1 MQRLSALVTCGNE
14 EAMIGECLAS
24 LWFADEILVVD
35 SFSTDRTLELARPLA
50 TRILQ
55 HEYVNPAA
63 QKNWAIPQAAH
74 EWVLILDADE
84 RVPRELAAEIR
95 QILQDPH
102 HDGYWIRRRNFFMG
116 REIRHGTWRSDKV
129 LRLFR
134 RDRGRYQDKQVHE
147 EIVLPSPP
155 GWCEKRLLHY
165 SYRSL
170 DDFLRK
176 VSRYSTWGAEDA
188 CRRGMRG
195 SAWRIFGH
203 SVGHFCKSYF
213 LKAGFLDGPEGLI
226 IAFMEGYQGF
236 FKYAKLYQMK
246 GRHDRA

>member
-1 MQRLSALVTCGNE
+1 MHRLTALVTCGNE
-14 EAMIGECLAS
+14 EAMIEDCLAS
-24 LWFADEILVVD
+24 LRFADEILVVD
-35 SFSTDRTLELARPLA
+35 SFSTDRTLEIARPLA

-55 HEYVNPAA
+55 HEYINPAA

-84 RVPRELAAEIR
+84 RVTPALAAEIR
-95 QILQDPH
+95 NILEDPR
-102 HDGYWIRRRNFFMG
+102 HDGYWIRRRNFFLG
-116 REIRHGTWRSDKV
+116 REIRHGAWRSDKV

-147 EIVLPSPP
+147 EIELASTP
-155 GWCEKRLLHY
+155 GWCESRLLHY

-176 VSRYSTWGAEDA
+176 VSRYSAWGAEDA
-188 CRRGMRG
+188 RRQGRR
-195 SAWRIFGH
+195 SQAWRIFGH
-203 SVGHFCKSYF
+203 SLGHFCKSYF

-236 FKYAKLYQMK
+236 FKYAKLYEMQ
-246 GRHDRA
+246 RNPDRS